1 MNPLFTQLK
10 TVRGLDDS
18 PLCPYVQP
26 YITQLQKQGYQPK
39 TVRQHLCLF
48 ACFNCWLRRTDRGL
62 RDLNEAIIER
72 FLRHLRARRKW
83 RWKDRS
89 ALHRLLDILR
99 NARVTPKAKKIP
111 STPAQRLANQ
121 YRCYLLKER
130 GCSAH
135 TLENYGRH
143 VDRFVAERFGSGPVR
158 RSRLRAQDII
168 AFVQSGARQFSRG
181 HASQLVTALRSFL
194 RFLHYCGYLT
204 TDLAAAVPAVAH
216 WRMTGLPK
224 YLSSESVQKVLD
236 SCDQTTAFGRRNY
249 AIFLLLA
256 RLGLRGGEIV
266 ALQLED
272 IDWETAQ
279 LTIRTKKS
287 RSWTR
292 LPMPG
297 DVGKAVARY
306 LQHDR
311 PRCSSRNVFVR
322 MIAPYQRLS
331 RATVIAK
338 LTRTALKQAG
348 VECVRTGS
356 HVFRH
361 SLATEMLRQG
371 ASLEEIGQVLR
382 HKNPDTTA
390 IYAKVDLDA
399 LRQLAIAWPGG
410 VQ

>member
-10 TVRGLDDS
+10 TVRGLDDG

-48 ACFNCWLRRTDRGL
+48 ARFNCWLKRTDRGL
-62 RDLNEAIIER
+62 CDLNEEIVNR
-72 FLRHLRARRKW
+72 FLRRRCARRKW
-83 RWKDRS
+83 QWKDRS
-89 ALHRLLDILR
+89 ALHRLLNILR
-99 NARVTPKAKKIP
+99 EAHMTPATEKILP
-111 STPAQRLANQ
+111 TPAQRLAQQ

-130 GCSAH
+130 GCSTD

-143 VDRFVAERFGSGPVR
+143 VDRFVVERFGTGPVS
-158 RSRLRAQDII
+158 RSQLRAQDVI
-168 AFVQSGARQFSRG
+168 AFVQSGARQLSRG
-181 HASQLVTALRSFL
+181 HASQRVTALRSFL
-194 RFLHYCGYLT
+194 RFLHYRGHIT

-216 WRMTGLPK
+216 WRMTGIPK
-224 YLSSESVQKVLD
+224 HLSSMSVQKVLD
-236 SCDQTTAFGRRNY
+236 RCDQTTAFGRRNY
-249 AIFLLLA
+249 AILLLMA

-266 ALQLED
+266 NLLLED
-272 IDWETAQ
+272 LDWETAQ
-279 LTIRTKKS
+279 LTVHSKKS
-287 RSWTR
+287 HSWTR

-311 PRCSSRNVFVR
+311 PHCSSRNVFVR
-322 MIAPYQRLS
+322 MVAPYQRLS
-331 RATVIAK
+331 RANVIAK

-348 VECVRTGS
+348 VECVQTGS

-399 LRQLAIAWPGG
+399 LRRLAIVWPGG